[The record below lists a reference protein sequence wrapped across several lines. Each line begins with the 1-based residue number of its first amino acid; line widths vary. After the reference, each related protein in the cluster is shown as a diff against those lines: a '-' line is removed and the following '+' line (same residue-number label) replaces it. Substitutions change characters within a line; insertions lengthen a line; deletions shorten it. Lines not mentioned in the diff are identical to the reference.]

1 MTRKFALAALAVAA
15 LAAGPIFTNEAEA
28 KNGRRGAGI
37 ALGIAAG
44 VGGLIIGSAIANAQ
58 TRGYGETRYHAEP
71 RHRGHGY
78 GFRTVNAYHVDQE
91 DCFEKPIRRF
101 DPYSGRVV
109 VVGTKVVCR

>member
-15 LAAGPIFTNEAEA
+15 LAAGPIFTNQAEA
-28 KNGRRGAGI
+28 KDGRRGAGI

-71 RHRGHGY
+71 RHRGHG
-78 GFRTVNAYHVDQE
+78 FRTVNAYHVDDE
-91 DCFEKPIRRF
+91 DCFQKPIRRF
-101 DPYSGRVV
+101 DPYAGRVV
-109 VVGTKVVCR
+109 TVGTKVVCR

>member
-1 MTRKFALAALAVAA
+1 MVRKFALAALAVAA
-15 LAAGPIFTNEAEA
+15 LAAGPIFTTEAEA

-44 VGGLIIGSAIANAQ
+44 VGGLIIGSAIANAHP
-58 TRGYGETRYHAEP
+58 RGYGETRYHAEP
-71 RHRGHGY
+71 RHRGHG
-78 GFRTVNAYHVDQE
+78 FRTVNAYAADDE

-109 VVGTKVVCR
+109 TVGSKVVCR